1 MGGWKITP
9 FELACDN
16 ALTACL
22 ADTRYVPF
30 GADAVVSY
38 LASLDTEI
46 MDLRMVLSGKICGIS
61 TEAIKERL
69 RDVNV

>member
-1 MGGWKITP
+1 M
-9 FELACDN
+9 
-16 ALTACL
+16 
-22 ADTRYVPF
+22 PF